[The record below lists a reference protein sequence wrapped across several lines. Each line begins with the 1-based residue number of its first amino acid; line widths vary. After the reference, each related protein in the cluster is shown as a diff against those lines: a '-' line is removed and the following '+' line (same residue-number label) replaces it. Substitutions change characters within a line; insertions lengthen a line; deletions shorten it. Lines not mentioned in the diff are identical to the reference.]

1 MEIIKKGINI
11 DFIGKR
17 RIAYTLSSLMILI
30 GILSLVYHGGP
41 KYGIDFAGGTLIQVK
56 FNSPVEI
63 DRVKSGLSAVS
74 LSNSSVQMFGDEK
87 ANEFLVR
94 TNTPVMAN
102 KEFSRSLVDAL
113 KTATGN
119 VAEIRRIEMVGP
131 QVGKDLQQKAL
142 FAIFYSLVFIA
153 VYISGRFEFKW
164 VLSIIIGAALFG
176 AVYFVSLFNLN
187 MGILIAAAL
196 LVTFLIFWLLDLKY
210 AMAAI
215 VALVH
220 DVMITVGM
228 FSILDKEFN
237 LPIIAA
243 ILTIIG
249 YSLHDTIVVFD
260 RIRENIKKYTKTPFI
275 EIINRS
281 VNETLSRTIL
291 TSGTVFMVVIAL
303 FILGGEIIHDFA
315 FAMLVGVI
323 TGTYSTIYVANPILI
338 AWQGKNKK
346 RR

>member
-30 GILSLVYHGGP
+30 GVLSLVYHGGP

-56 FNSPVEI
+56 FSSPVGI
-63 DRVKSGLSAVS
+63 DTIKSGLSAVN

-87 ANEFLVR
+87 ENEFLVR

-102 KEFSRSLVDAL
+102 KEFSQSLVEAL

-164 VLSIIIGAALFG
+164 VLSIIIGASLFG
-176 AVYFVSLFNLN
+176 AVYFFSLFNLN

-196 LVTFLIFWLLDLKY
+196 LVTFIIFWLLNLKY

-249 YSLHDTIVVFD
+249 YSLNDTIVVFD

-323 TGTYSTIYVANPILI
+323 TGTYSTVYVANPILI
-338 AWQGKNKK
+338 AWQEKNKK
-346 RR
+346 R

>member
-1 MEIIKKGINI
+1 MEIIKKGTNI

-17 RIAYTLSSLMILI
+17 HIAYALSSLMILI
-30 GILSLVYHGGP
+30 GIVSLVFQGGP
-41 KYGIDFAGGTLIQVK
+41 KYGIDFAGGTLIQIK
-56 FNSPVEI
+56 FSSPVEI
-63 DRVKSGLSAVS
+63 DRIKSGLSVAT
-74 LSNSSVQMFGDEK
+74 LENSSVQTFGDK
-87 ANEFLVR
+87 KDNEFLIR
-94 TNTPVMAN
+94 TNTPIIAN
-102 KEFSRSLVDAL
+102 KEFSNLLSAAL

-119 VAEIRRIEMVGP
+119 NAEIRRIEMVGP

-153 VYISGRFEFKW
+153 VYISGRFEYKW
-164 VLSIIIGAALFG
+164 TLSVIIGAALFG
-176 AVYFVSLFNLN
+176 AVYFFSLYNLN
-187 MGILIAAAL
+187 MGILITAAL
-196 LVTFLIFWLLDLKY
+196 VVTFVIFYLLDLKY

-215 VALVH
+215 VALIH
-220 DVMITVGM
+220 DVMITVGI

-249 YSLHDTIVVFD
+249 YSLNDTIVVFD
-260 RIRENIKKYTKTPFI
+260 RIRENIKKYVKAPFP

-291 TSGTVFMVVIAL
+291 TSGTVFLVVITL

-323 TGTYSTIYVANPILI
+323 SGTYSTIYVANPILI

-346 RR
+346 

>member
-17 RIAYTLSSLMILI
+17 HIAYTVSALMIII
-30 GILSLVYHGGP
+30 GIISIIFHGGP

-63 DRVKSGLSAVS
+63 DRIKSGLSAS
-74 LSNSSVQMFGDEK
+74 NLSNSSVQLFGDEK
-87 ANEFLVR
+87 ENEFLVR
-94 TNTPVMAN
+94 TNTPVIAN
-102 KEFSRSLVDAL
+102 KEFSQSLIEAL

-119 VAEIRRIEMVGP
+119 APEIRRVEMVGP

-164 VLSIIIGAALFG
+164 MLSIIIGAGLFG
-176 AVYFVSLFNLN
+176 AVYFFSLFNLN
-187 MGILIAAAL
+187 MALLITAAL
-196 LVTFLIFWLLDLKY
+196 VVTFAIFWLLELKY

-228 FSILDKEFN
+228 FSIFDKEFN

-249 YSLHDTIVVFD
+249 YSLNDTIVVFD
-260 RIRENIKKYTKTPFI
+260 RIRENLKKYTKTPFI

-291 TSGTVFMVVIAL
+291 TSGTVFLVVITL

-315 FAMLVGVI
+315 FAMLIGVI
-323 TGTYSTIYVANPILI
+323 SGTYSTVYVANPILL
-338 AWQGKNKK
+338 AWQGKSKK